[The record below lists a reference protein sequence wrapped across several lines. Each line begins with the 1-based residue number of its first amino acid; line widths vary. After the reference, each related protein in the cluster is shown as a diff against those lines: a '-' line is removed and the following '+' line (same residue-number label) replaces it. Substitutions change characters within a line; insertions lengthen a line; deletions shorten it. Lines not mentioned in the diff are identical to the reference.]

1 MKGNELSSYQ
11 PFLKEIL
18 SKIQLARYEM
28 LKTVSKQTVALYWE
42 IGKSVSEKV
51 EREKWGKSVVE
62 QLSKHLQ
69 TEHPGIRGFSAR
81 NIWNMKNFYEFY
93 SLNEKLQP
101 LVAEISWSHN
111 LAILDRCKNDLER
124 EFYIRM
130 TKKRTDSPD

>member
-1 MKGNELSSYQ
+1 MEDKKIISYQ
-11 PFLKEIL
+11 PFLKDIL

-51 EREKWGKSVVE
+51 KSEKWGKSIVK
-62 QLSKHLQ
+62 QLSKDLQ

-93 SLNEKLQP
+93 SENEKLPP
-101 LVAEISWSHN
+101 LVAEIGSVQN
-111 LAILDRCKNDLER
+111 CLILEKCKDIHQVEYYLR
-124 EFYIRM
+124 K
-130 TKKRTDSPD
+130 TKQNGLI